1 MIFST
6 SSNKSAKKSLFI
18 YTGVTIFA
26 GIFSFVYELF
36 SHQVYSNF
44 MMYAFVIPLALGV
57 VPNAL
62 ALAIPRLNVGSTWQ
76 KTVQAFAVATLSVG
90 SILQG
95 VVEIYGTTNLLI
107 RYFFI
112 VGGVL
117 LLTSAI
123 VWIINADRAH
133 LIGQS
138 RS

>member
-1 MIFST
+1 MISST
-6 SSNKSAKKSLFI
+6 SSSKSAKKSLFMYI
-18 YTGVTIFA
+18 GVTIFA
-26 GIFSFVYELF
+26 GIFSFEYELF

-44 MMYAFVIPLALGV
+44 MVYLFVVPLVLGV
-57 VPNAL
+57 IPNAL
-62 ALAIPRLNVGSTWQ
+62 ALAILRLDVGNAWQ

-90 SILQG
+90 SVLQG
-95 VVEIYGTTNLLI
+95 IVEIYGTTNLLI

-133 LIGQS
+133 LIGQY